1 MLTTETQQGFGL
13 KSKDMKM
20 QTPSNERRIS
30 QKSNHTAVL
39 VHIPMFW
46 NRSEKKKI
54 KNQRKISMGDLFK
67 DIQPVYLIDSLLNLF
82 KKRSDAADE
91 RQCHREIQSP
101 HFLCLCL
108 LPFSSDVA
116 FHDCLE
122 TKDIYKKN
130 ITRFLI

>member
-1 MLTTETQQGFGL
+1 MKGEFHKSLTTLLYLSIFPCFG
-13 KSKDMKM
+13 
-20 QTPSNERRIS
+20 
-30 QKSNHTAVL
+30 TAV
-39 VHIPMFW
+39 
-46 NRSEKKKI
+46 EKKIKKI